1 MCVFSL
7 NYFNRQIV
15 GIFLGFLLYS
25 NAGLAQQHDPNHN
38 LDSLPKLFA
47 YEAGFITKTGCKIIP
62 SAYYCQ
68 SDGRYYFAVG
78 AKKNFLYL
86 DTAEVLSYQ
95 NLDLGKD
102 QRFAQKKGVGF
113 GRRLWL
119 GTVLVGGPIMVALGA
134 GGMFLI
140 AAIAEI
146 PYTGVLFFTGGL
158 AMGTTIFYK
167 VLKSAFIN
175 VREHNAYKKAVHYKC
190 L

>member
-1 MCVFSL
+1 MFKFDRLLVNSIFWFLISSASIAQKNNPNL
-7 NYFNRQIV
+7 NVDTF
-15 GIFLGFLLYS
+15 
-25 NAGLAQQHDPNHN
+25 
-38 LDSLPKLFA
+38 PKFQSD
-47 YEAGFITKTGCKIIP
+47 EAGFITKTGCKIIP
-62 SAYYCQ
+62 SAYYCL

-119 GTVLVGGPIMVALGA
+119 GTVVVGGPVVVLMGA
-134 GGMFLI
+134 GGVLFLGYEI
-140 AAIAEI
+140 LDIGSTGAAI
-146 PYTGVLFFTGGL
+146 GVWFASGL

>member
-1 MCVFSL
+1 MFKFDSL
-7 NYFNRQIV
+7 LVNS
-15 GIFLGFLLYS
+15 IFWFFIS
-25 NAGLAQQHDPNHN
+25 SVSLAQQNNPNHN
-38 LDSLPKLFA
+38 VDTFPKFQSD
-47 YEAGFITKTGCKIIP
+47 EAGFITKTGCKIIP
-62 SAYYCQ
+62 SAYYCL

-102 QRFAQKKGVGF
+102 HRFAQKKGVGF

-134 GGMFLI
+134 GSLTYVAVEVADNLPQGGGGIFI
-140 AAIAEI
+140 
-146 PYTGVLFFTGGL
+146 GGL
-158 AMGTTIFYK
+158 ALGTTIFFV
-167 VLKSAFIN
+167 VLNSAILN
-175 VREHNAYKKAVHYKC
+175 VREHNAYKKAVHYMC

>member
-1 MCVFSL
+1 MFKFDSFLVNS
-7 NYFNRQIV
+7 
-15 GIFLGFLLYS
+15 IFWFLIS
-25 NAGLAQQHDPNHN
+25 SASIAQQNNPNLN
-38 LDSLPKLFA
+38 VDTFPKFQSD
-47 YEAGFITKTGCKIIP
+47 EAGFITKTGCKIIP
-62 SAYYCQ
+62 SAYYCL

-102 QRFAQKKGVGF
+102 QRFAHKKGVGF

-119 GTVLVGGPIMVALGA
+119 GTVVVGGPVVVLMGA
-134 GGMFLI
+134 GGVLFLGYEI
-140 AAIAEI
+140 LDIGSTGAAI
-146 PYTGVLFFTGGL
+146 GVWFASGL

>member
-1 MCVFSL
+1 MFKFDSFLVNS
-7 NYFNRQIV
+7 
-15 GIFLGFLLYS
+15 IFWFLIS
-25 NAGLAQQHDPNHN
+25 SASIAQQNNPNLN
-38 LDSLPKLFA
+38 VDSFPKFQSD
-47 YEAGFITKTGCKIIP
+47 EAGFITKTGCKIIP

-102 QRFAQKKGVGF
+102 HRFAQKKGVGF

-146 PYTGVLFFTGGL
+146 PYTGVLFFAGGL

-175 VREHNAYKKAVHYKC
+175 VREHNAYKKAVHYMC